1 MRGVKRRQ
9 RILALAIIGA
19 LFASLVLAASS
30 GFAVVDREMLFN
42 GNFESGFA
50 TIPGCGVVGRG
61 WGCFTNGGSIVYGFF
76 DDQWAPVVADG
87 KHSQLMELDTMQ
99 YAASETDR
107 YAGIFQTLFVVP
119 GGNYQLQIQGLM
131 RETQPNPAEDQWRYR
146 VQWGYTTDGSTDWT
160 LVNNWTELPWDKI
173 DERTSP
179 TGLESYST
187 TFSPSTSKITL
198 FFRVW
203 KKWGTAYKDLDVN
216 VDAISLFG
224 PGNLLAAKQPAQP
237 AAPVKVVPPTA
248 QPAAAPVNVPAQP
261 EAPVQPAPAQP
272 EAPVQV
278 LPQPAQP
285 AAPAQVLPVGPS
297 LPAGAQQAGVCTGY
311 NYIHNGNFESGFV
324 QYPAAT
330 VGANWSFFNNN
341 GQANYGYY
349 DEQWTRVIQDGAHG
363 QLLEINTNN
372 MPQPGDANRVNGI
385 YQVVTGLTP
394 GATYEFAMWGLM
406 REANAD
412 PNADPGRYRMQW
424 GYALG
429 GSAVNIVNW
438 TDIPWNVVYDRLN
451 PGPMLPFSVQFQA
464 PSSSLV
470 IGIRAVKK
478 SADANLE
485 LDVNVDAIRLS
496 ASAAPPVAV
505 QPCLAPCQQPVACGG
520 AGPCGGS
527 VAYSGNPAPV
537 GQAGVV
543 IVTSGGGNP
552 GYDWNP
558 GYGGNPAYGGQ
569 PGAVVVGGGAG
580 YRPANVSGGAA
591 PASACTWYTV
601 KRGDSLGA
609 VASRY
614 HTSIGSLMKANGI
627 ANANRIKAGQK
638 LCIR

>member
-19 LFASLVLAASS
+19 LFASLVLAAPS
-30 GFAVVDREMLFN
+30 GLAVVDREMLFN

-50 TIPGCGVVGRG
+50 TIPGCGAVGRG
-61 WGCFTNGGSIVYGFF
+61 WGCFTNGGSIVYGLF

-87 KHSQLMELDTMQ
+87 THSQGLELNTMQ

-107 YAGIFQTLFVVP
+107 FAGIFQTLFVVP

-131 RETQPNPAEDQWRYR
+131 RETQPDPKEDPWRYR
-146 VQWGYTTDGSTDWT
+146 VQWGYTADGSTDWT

-179 TGLESYST
+179 TGLQSYST
-187 TFSPSTSKITL
+187 NFVPGTSKITL

-203 KKWGTAYKDLDVN
+203 KKWGTAYKDLNVN
-216 VDAISLFG
+216 LDAISLFG
-224 PGNLLAAKQPAQP
+224 PGNLLGAKQPAQP
-237 AAPVKVVPPTA
+237 APAQPVAPVEVVPPA
-248 QPAAAPVNVPAQP
+248 
-261 EAPVQPAPAQP
+261 
-272 EAPVQV
+272 
-278 LPQPAQP
+278 AQP
-285 AAPAQVLPVGPS
+285 AAPVEVPAQPAPPAQAV
-297 LPAGAQQAGVCTGY
+297 PAGPPAPSGVQQAGVCTGQ
-311 NYIHNGNFESGFV
+311 NYILNGDFESGFI

-330 VGANWSFFNNN
+330 VGANWSFFNN

-372 MPQPGDANRVNGI
+372 LPQAGDTNRVTGI
-385 YQVVTGLTP
+385 YQLVTGLTS
-394 GATYEFAMWGLM
+394 GATYEFSMWGLM

-424 GYALG
+424 GYAQG
-429 GSAVNIVNW
+429 GSSVNIVNW
-438 TDIPWNVVYDRLN
+438 TDIPWNVVYDRLTA
-451 PGPMLPFSVQFQA
+451 GPMLPFSVQFQA

-470 IGIRAVKK
+470 IGIRALKK
-478 SADANLE
+478 SADANRE
-485 LDVNVDAIRLS
+485 LDVNVDAIRL
-496 ASAAPPVAV
+496 ASCMAPPVAA
-505 QPCLAPCQQPVACGG
+505 QPCLAPCQQPAACG
-520 AGPCGGS
+520 AGPCGSAGP
-527 VAYSGNPAPV
+527 VVYNANPAPV
-537 GQAGVV
+537 GQASVV
-543 IVTSGGGNP
+543 VVTSGGGNP
-552 GYDWNP
+552 GYNWNP
-558 GYGGNPAYGGQ
+558 GYGGQPAGV
-569 PGAVVVGGGAG
+569 AAGGAG
-580 YRPANVSGGAA
+580 YLSADSPGAAA

-614 HTSIGSLMKANGI
+614 RTSIGSLVKANGI